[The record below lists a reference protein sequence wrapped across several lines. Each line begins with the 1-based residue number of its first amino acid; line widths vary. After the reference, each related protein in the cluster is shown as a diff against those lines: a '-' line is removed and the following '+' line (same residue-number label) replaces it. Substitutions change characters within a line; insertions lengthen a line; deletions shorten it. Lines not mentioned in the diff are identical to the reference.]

1 MRVMLASRK
10 GKEAAHMEAQARKL
24 FGTGKAIKNLL
35 TVFNVFLIF
44 ATVLAAAEI
53 IGHLSKPLDEVAY
66 VVDAVEF
73 TVRSSLLLD
82 IGAIIYT
89 ACMIVAYA
97 CCIKMTKKMSE
108 AIDPFN
114 AENVRLLRRMSVVFG
129 VAAAAAVL
137 FSGMNTATSGAGVEN
152 AILSAVVS
160 ATQQVVVALLLRF
173 LADVFEYGVELQ
185 QLSDETL

>member
-1 MRVMLASRK
+1 
-10 GKEAAHMEAQARKL
+10 MEAQARKL

-44 ATVLAAAEI
+44 ATVLAAEI
-53 IGHLSKPLDEVAY
+53 IGYLSKPLDEVAY

-97 CCIKMTKKMSE
+97 CCKKMTKKMSE

-137 FSGMNTATSGAGVEN
+137 FSGMNAATSGAG
-152 AILSAVVS
+152 VVS